1 MSFNKLLL
9 VHVDPRTLSN
19 KLLFD
24 PRPKYDKHMHN
35 DLIVYLYF
43 STSWIHVHLHFRIGA
58 WGRHIHI

>member
-43 STSWIHVHLHFRIGA
+43 STS
-58 WGRHIHI
+58 